1 MSSGAVAQALRQGL
15 WLVLLALPWAASAQ
29 VIRCTDP
36 ASGKVTYTDG
46 ACDQGQSRKE
56 VAPKQTPED
65 IERQYEQAREALR
78 LQREQRQAQAAE
90 QASSPPPV
98 AAAPKPVDPAQ
109 SPQCAQA
116 QAALQGALAL
126 DPTLYDT
133 NARIHAAQ
141 ESADLACLTPAEYAR
156 LRQRTNRR
164 APIYEG
170 PGYTTPIIVVPP
182 RPPHRPHKAEPKPEM
197 VQCNVFRCYDKNGK
211 AYPR

>member
-1 MSSGAVAQALRQGL
+1 MPSHPVVLALRQGL
-15 WLVLLALPWAASAQ
+15 LIALFVLPWAASAQ

-46 ACDQGQSRKE
+46 ACDQGQNRKE

-78 LQREQRQAQAAE
+78 MQSEQRQAQAT
-90 QASSPPPV
+90 QPSPPPS
-98 AAAPKPVDPAQ
+98 PVPEPRAIDPAQ
-109 SPQCAQA
+109 SAQCMQA
-116 QAALQGALAL
+116 QAALQGTLAL

-141 ESADLACLTPAEYAR
+141 QNVDLACLTPAEYAR
-156 LRQRTNRR
+156 LRQRMNDR
-164 APIYEG
+164 APSYEG
-170 PGYTTPIIVVPP
+170 PGYATPVFVVPS
-182 RPPHRPHKAEPKPEM
+182 RPTHRPHKAEPKPEM